1 VADGDDKDDLFE
13 DLDKFFAPIQDVD
26 WPEPAGSAATGSA
39 PPSPP
44 SEFAPESPPE
54 SLEEGEEPSFA
65 SATDASVDDAD
76 VDDQSSAFEEPIRIP
91 DTLETET
98 GTETE
103 TADLPPEAPVFLSE
117 SATPSWSSPTDDEA
131 EDESDDDEGVGSFLF
146 APEGEDETDEE
157 DEVVA
162 DLSVDAFSQA
172 PEAYVDLPGAEGEE
186 VAELDEGPETVPE
199 EEAPSREAIEA
210 AAEHFAE
217 SVRDEVRIDPVE
229 PVPTEPVDAG
239 LAGLLA
245 GPEGIDESALPD
257 LEEPSLGQ
265 RTVRVGGEGLG
276 GPSWQEPTAIE
287 VGADHEGR
295 SAGRDVPLAF
305 LTGLVLAGLA
315 VGAIAIGVG
324 PFAILAGIVVLFAQ
338 GELYLALQKRHHQ
351 PATAL
356 GLVAGG
362 LVLGAGYYRGESA
375 MLAMVAL
382 STFATF
388 LWFMATPAQHRRN
401 VVANVA
407 LTVFGIIYIPML
419 AGYVFSVLRLPDGRG
434 LGLSII
440 GLTFAYDTA
449 AFAVG
454 YLSGSRP
461 LAPTISPKKSW
472 EGAIGATL
480 VVMALSVGVVAN
492 SVPSLDTFAKSIGLA
507 AVVALFAPLGDLAE
521 SLLKRDLQ
529 LKDMGSILPGH
540 GGILDRIDSVL
551 FVAPAAFLFL
561 RLIFG

>member
-1 VADGDDKDDLFE
+1 VAEGDDKDDLFE

-26 WPEPAGSAATGSA
+26 WPEPTATPAAGSA
-39 PPSPP
+39 PPSSP
-44 SEFAPESPPE
+44 SEFAPEGSEEPE
-54 SLEEGEEPSFA
+54 SPAPDA
-65 SATDASVDDAD
+65 SADEADD
-76 VDDQSSAFEEPIRIP
+76 DDQMGDFEEPIVIA
-91 DTLETET
+91 DTLDAEGVES
-98 GTETE
+98 
-103 TADLPPEAPVFLSE
+103 PSE
-117 SATPSWSSPTDDEA
+117 EA
-131 EDESDDDEGVGSFLF
+131 EDEGVGSFLF
-146 APEGEDETDEE
+146 ASEDDDATDDDETG
-157 DEVVA
+157 A

-172 PEAYVDLPGAEGEE
+172 PEAYVDLPASDAED
-186 VAELDEGPETVPE
+186 VAELDEDQAIVSED
-199 EEAPSREAIEA
+199 APSREAIDA

-217 SVRDEVRIDPVE
+217 SVRDEVQIGLVE
-229 PVPTEPVDAG
+229 TPQTEPIDAG

-245 GPEGIDESALPD
+245 GPEGIDESELPD

-295 SAGRDVPLAF
+295 AAGRDVPLAF

-315 VGAIAIGVG
+315 LGAIAIGTG

-338 GELYLALQKRHHQ
+338 GELYLALQKRNYQ

-356 GLVAGG
+356 GLVAGA

-382 STFATF
+382 ATFATF
-388 LWFMATPAQHRRN
+388 LWFMATPAQHRHN
-401 VVANVA
+401 VVTNVA
-407 LTVFGIIYIPML
+407 LTVFGIVYIPML

-507 AVVALFAPLGDLAE
+507 VVVALFAPLGDLAE

-540 GGILDRIDSVL
+540 GGVLDRIDSVL

>member
-26 WPEPAGSAATGSA
+26 WPEPAGSDPAGSPPPSSASESA
-39 PPSPP
+39 PEEAKPS
-44 SEFAPESPPE
+44 SSP
-54 SLEEGEEPSFA
+54 
-65 SATDASVDDAD
+65 TDASAEEGNVDEQANP
-76 VDDQSSAFEEPIRIP
+76 FEEPIRIG
-91 DTLETET
+91 DTLESET
-98 GTETE
+98 V
-103 TADLPPEAPVFLSE
+103 DLPSE
-117 SATPSWSSPTDDEA
+117 EPMFPTEPATPSWPSGTEDEA
-131 EDESDDDEGVGSFLF
+131 ETGEDVGSFLF
-146 APEGEDETDEE
+146 ASEGGDEADDDEE
-157 DEVVA
+157 AGA

-172 PEAYVDLPGAEGEE
+172 PEAYVDLPDAEGEDD
-186 VAELDEGPETVPE
+186 VAELDEGPPVAP
-199 EEAPSREAIEA
+199 EEAPSREAIDA

-217 SVRDEVRIDPVE
+217 SVREEVRVEPVE
-229 PVPTEPVDAG
+229 PASTEPVDAG

-245 GPEGIDESALPD
+245 GPEGIEESALPD

-265 RTVRVGGEGLG
+265 RTVRVGSEGLG
-276 GPSWQEPTAIE
+276 GPSWQEPTAVE
-287 VGADHEGR
+287 VGPDHEGR
-295 SAGRDVPLAF
+295 AAGRDVPLAF

-315 VGAIAIGVG
+315 LGAIAIGTG

-338 GELYLALQKRHHQ
+338 GELYLAFQKRHYQ

-356 GLVAGG
+356 GLVAGA
-362 LVLGAGYYRGESA
+362 LVLGAGYYRGEAA
-375 MLAMVAL
+375 MIAMVGL

-388 LWFMATPAQHRRN
+388 LWFMATPAQHRRD
-401 VVANVA
+401 VVTNVA
-407 LTVFGIIYIPML
+407 LTVFGIVYIPML
-419 AGYVFSVLRLPDGRG
+419 AGYVFSVLRLSDGRG

-507 AVVALFAPLGDLAE
+507 VVVALFAPLGDLAE

-540 GGILDRIDSVL
+540 GGVLDRIDSVL

-561 RLIFG
+561 RLIFP